1 LSQVWLNLLHNAIKF
16 TPAGG
21 LIKVALRLRADKIEC
36 SIADS
41 GIGIAPED
49 QIHVFE
55 RFYKADKARTHA
67 TEGSGLGLS
76 IVKKIVDLHR
86 GTIALESKSGEGT
99 TFTVCLPVE

>member
-1 LSQVWLNLLHNAIKF
+1 M
-16 TPAGG
+16 
-21 LIKVALRLRADKIEC
+21 ALRLRGDKIEC

-41 GIGIAPED
+41 GIGITPED

-55 RFYKADKARTHA
+55 RFYKADKARTYA
-67 TEGSGLGLS
+67 MEGSGLGLS

-86 GTIALESKSGEGT
+86 GTIALESKLGEGT